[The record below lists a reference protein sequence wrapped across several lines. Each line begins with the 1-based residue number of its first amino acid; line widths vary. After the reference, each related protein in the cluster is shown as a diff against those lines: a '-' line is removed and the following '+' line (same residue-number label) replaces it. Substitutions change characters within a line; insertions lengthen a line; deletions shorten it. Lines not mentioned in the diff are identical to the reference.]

1 MRKMLARDR
10 IILAK
15 IKPDR
20 QTIYALIK
28 GHSVGSHQSH
38 SISEKTSFRIKLRPS
53 HTVHLILCMLVIVN
67 M

>member
-38 SISEKTSFRIKLRPS
+38 NSEKTSFRIKLRPS
-53 HTVHLILCMLVIVN
+53 HTMHLILCMLVIVN